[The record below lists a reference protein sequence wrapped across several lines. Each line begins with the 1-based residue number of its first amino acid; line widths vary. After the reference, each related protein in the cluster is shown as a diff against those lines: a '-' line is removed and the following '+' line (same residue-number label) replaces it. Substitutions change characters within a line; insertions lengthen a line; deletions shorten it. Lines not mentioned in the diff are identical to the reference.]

1 MKKCHVHPEQP
12 CIHNLQT
19 EFSEH
24 DFYLVYVQDLDY
36 ELTFFFGGLMLTFD
50 LSNNSL
56 AIFWLST
63 PGPLTW
69 IGPGSLSQLMTS

>member
-1 MKKCHVHPEQP
+1 
-12 CIHNLQT
+12 
-19 EFSEH
+19 
-24 DFYLVYVQDLDY
+24 
-36 ELTFFFGGLMLTFD
+36 MLTFD

-69 IGPGSLSQLMTS
+69 IGPGSLSQKLTKLKESSFLCCPGSSGCGSIGMR